1 MTRYLS
7 KVLVFAAVVSL
18 VAAACGKSST
28 TTSAGVSGTGPTGG
42 GTGTPSASTS
52 ALPQGGTLNLAL
64 ESDVSA
70 AFDPQKEYYS
80 VTWEFFRCCLL
91 RTLMSYNGH
100 DTQEHGAEVFPDLA
114 AAAPTVSSDGLTW
127 TFKLKPGIKYAP
139 PLQSE
144 TVTSKDIVRALERE
158 ACTQCAAGGYSF
170 YYDVIK
176 GFRDYS
182 SGKAKTISG
191 LATPDYNTLVVTLT
205 QPAGDLPF
213 RFAMAATAPIPP
225 NPNDPSAKLG
235 VAQGHDKDYGR
246 FLVATGPYMFQGAN
260 QVDFS
265 QPAASQKPAAGY
277 VPGKSITLVRNPS
290 WDKSTDD
297 LRLANVDQIDV
308 QITSASEEDLAA
320 KVDSGELDLVMDG
333 VPPTDQLQKYET
345 DPNLKDQVQ
354 IHPSDAVRYIS
365 FNLAQPPFDD
375 VHVRK
380 AINYAIDK
388 NGLRKLRGGP
398 AFGEIA
404 NHIIVDSL
412 ENNALQTYDPYP
424 SANSSGDIAK
434 AKDEMKQS
442 KYDTNGDG
450 VCDASVCKNVL
461 TVIDQ
466 GDPYPQQ
473 SKLIAQN
480 LAPLGITLDIKSFER
495 TTMYAKCNDPTA
507 HVALCTSPAWGKD
520 YADAFT
526 FGPPL
531 FGSSSIGPNACC
543 NYSLVGASSAD
554 LKKWNYPVS
563 SVPSV
568 DKQLTSCGAE
578 TGDQRVSCWTNVDKD
593 LMENVVP
600 WVPYLFDNNVDVF
613 SSRIV
618 NYQFDQFAGLMAL
631 DQVAVQG

>member
-1 MTRYLS
+1 MT
-7 KVLVFAAVVSL
+7 
-18 VAAACGKSST
+18 
-28 TTSAGVSGTGPTGG
+28 
-42 GTGTPSASTS
+42 
-52 ALPQGGTLNLAL
+52 
-64 ESDVSA
+64 D
-70 AFDPQKEYYS
+70 
-80 VTWEFFRCCLL
+80 
-91 RTLMSYNGH
+91 
-100 DTQEHGAEVFPDLA
+100 
-114 AAAPTVSSDGLTW
+114 
-127 TFKLKPGIKYAP
+127 
-139 PLQSE
+139 
-144 TVTSKDIVRALERE
+144 
-158 ACTQCAAGGYSF
+158 
-170 YYDVIK
+170 
-176 GFRDYS
+176 
-182 SGKAKTISG
+182 
-191 LATPDYNTLVVTLT
+191 
-205 QPAGDLPF
+205 
-213 RFAMAATAPIPP
+213 
-225 NPNDPSAKLG
+225 
-235 VAQGHDKDYGR
+235 GR
-246 FLVATGPYMFQGAN
+246 FLVATGPYMFQGAD

-365 FNLAQPPFDD
+365 MNIAEPPFDD
-375 VHVRK
+375 IHVRK
-380 AINYAIDK
+380 ALNFAIDK
-388 NGLRKLRGGP
+388 DGIRKLRGGP

-404 NHIIVDSL
+404 GHIIVDSL
-412 ENNALQTYDPYP
+412 ENDELKTYDPYATP
-424 SANSSGDIAK
+424 NSRGDIAK

-450 VCDASVCKNVL
+450 VCDDPSCKNVL

-473 SKLIAQN
+473 TKLIAQN

-495 TTMYAKCNDPTA
+495 TTMYAKCNDPSA
-507 HVALCTSPAWGKD
+507 HVAFCTSPAWGKD

-531 FGSSSIGPNACC
+531 FGGDSIGPNACC
-543 NYSLVGASSAD
+543 NYDLVGASTQI
-554 LKKWNYPVS
+554 LQKYGYKVT

-568 DKQLTSCGAE
+568 DKEMTACAAE
-578 TGDQRVSCWTNVDKD
+578 TGDQRVTCWANVDKD

-613 SSRIV
+613 SSRLV

-631 DQVAVQG
+631 DQIGVTG